1 MQAATF
7 FIAALLLGFYFFN
20 NTSQNKNTIEQNT
33 TPAYS
38 AKPNNGNNATTEKD
52 NSNLSI
58 NKTPNSIT
66 SSNSYVK
73 ANSNSVNINNIE
85 ANSTT
90 IISSSKRSQTYSNL
104 NFLSAKYKTVNNFS
118 NDGDDLNSNNF
129 GYNQVKAEPALKN
142 SLLYNTNSIHLPPLN
157 LRRILGLD
165 ACPNANGAQRNDWYI
180 ELCGL
185 PDYTFKSITGNGASA
200 NYLQKKDS
208 TEHLRGGFTVGA
220 RFSKTIGEH
229 NYLKLGIQY
238 NQINELFSQR
248 KEDQV
253 QTTTVIVRRTI
264 TTTQGTTTTV
274 TDTSSVT
281 QIGYRVIKSMNHY
294 KNVELPV
301 MLGYE
306 FGMPDANWRFTIN
319 GGLIIGLSSWYMGET
334 IDSSLQ
340 VVAINSKS
348 NSGVYEHSFT
358 TSIYGSLGIYRRI
371 TPELDVFAEPYF
383 RYNILGT
390 NSLYGVNQRFG
401 AAGISLGMRIQLNG
415 RR

>member
-38 AKPNNGNNATTEKD
+38 ATPNNGNNATTEKD

-58 NKTPNSIT
+58 NKTPNSIN
-66 SSNSYVK
+66 SSNSDVK

-85 ANSTT
+85 ANSTS

-129 GYNQVKAEPALKN
+129 GYNQVNAEPALKN

-180 ELCGL
+180 ELYGS

-229 NYLKLGIQY
+229 TYLKLGIQY

-264 TTTQGTTTTV
+264 TTPQGTTTTV

-334 IDSSLQ
+334 IDTSLQ

-358 TSIYGSLGIYRRI
+358 TSIYSSLGIYRRI
-371 TPELDVFAEPYF
+371 TPQLDVFAEPYF

-401 AAGISLGMRIQLNG
+401 AAGISLGTRIQLNG

>member
-371 TPELDVFAEPYF
+371 TPQLDVFAEPYF